1 MRRQTVKK
9 EMFKISFENTDVE
22 IDMKTGKGEIISFI
36 KTPIIS
42 QAMSLHKTLLI
53 SGFITLIFCPEFNYD
68 CINGYHHDQ
77 VRKVQLQGT
86 RLETSSGRNSISL
99 LFLFLLA

>member
-1 MRRQTVKK
+1 
-9 EMFKISFENTDVE
+9 MFKISFENTDVE
-22 IDMKTGKGEIISFI
+22 IDMKTGKAKSFLSL
-36 KTPIIS
+36 KHPS
-42 QAMSLHKTLLI
+42 SVRLSLHKTLLI

>member
-1 MRRQTVKK
+1 MMNHRTCGILKKYTTKTRATQVQLPEKAKLHDFAKFRQKLGIDDKMRRQTVKK

-42 QAMSLHKTLLI
+42 QAMSL
-53 SGFITLIFCPEFNYD
+53 
-68 CINGYHHDQ
+68 
-77 VRKVQLQGT
+77 
-86 RLETSSGRNSISL
+86 
-99 LFLFLLA
+99 

>member
-1 MRRQTVKK
+1 MMNHRTCGILKKYTTKTRATQVQLEKAKLHDFAKFRQETGIDDKMRRQTVKK

-42 QAMSLHKTLLI
+42 QA
-53 SGFITLIFCPEFNYD
+53 
-68 CINGYHHDQ
+68 
-77 VRKVQLQGT
+77 
-86 RLETSSGRNSISL
+86 
-99 LFLFLLA
+99 

>member
-22 IDMKTGKGEIISFI
+22 IDMKTGKAKSFLSL
-36 KTPIIS
+36 KHHHQS
-42 QAMSLHKTLLI
+42 GMSLHKTLQIYYSDIFALSLI
-53 SGFITLIFCPEFNYD
+53 TIALTGTIMIKSGKFSFKERGWKLALAGILFP
-68 CINGYHHDQ
+68 
-77 VRKVQLQGT
+77 
-86 RLETSSGRNSISL
+86 L

>member
-22 IDMKTGKGEIISFI
+22 IDMKTGKEIISFI

-86 RLETSSGRNSISL
+86 RLETSSGRNSISVVIL
-99 LFLFLLA
+99 VSIS